1 MNNGS
6 NLKFAYRDQIVG
18 LVKATGGK
26 WSECDPTISSFRT
39 LEVHGTHTDMTCR

>member
-18 LVKATGGK
+18 LVTPLVASGQNA
-26 WSECDPTISSFRT
+26 ILQFRHRT
-39 LEVHGTHTDMTCR
+39 LEVHGTQTDMTCR